1 MRVRISFAG
10 YPGTPCGAI
19 TFGETEDYAVNI
31 QPCVPVTITTSPAS
45 TATVCGGNASF
56 TVATAGSLP
65 SYAWEYRTSSAGV
78 WQMVPNAAPY
88 SGVNTAT
95 LTLTNVSA
103 AYSGYQFRAL
113 VTGGCSAVDF
123 SAAATLTV
131 NPIVP
136 VVTPSSATICV
147 GTVQSLTLTNTLG
160 NTDIYNEGFN
170 TVSPLPAGWASQN
183 LSAPAGS
190 TEWFQG
196 NDGVFNAQSGA
207 DDILYR
213 CKL

>member
-1 MRVRISFAG
+1 L
-10 YPGTPCGAI
+10 
-19 TFGETEDYAVNI
+19 EKTEDYAVNI

-56 TVATAGSLP
+56 TVVTAGKLTFLCMGSTEQALRE
-65 SYAWEYRTSSAGV
+65 YGKWCLMQHHTQAW
-78 WQMVPNAAPY
+78 
-88 SGVNTAT
+88 NTAT

-196 NDGVFNAQSGA
+196 NDGVFHCSERSN
-207 DDILYR
+207 DILYR

>member
-1 MRVRISFAG
+1 
-10 YPGTPCGAI
+10 
-19 TFGETEDYAVNI
+19 
-31 QPCVPVTITTSPAS
+31 
-45 TATVCGGNASF
+45 
-56 TVATAGSLP
+56 
-65 SYAWEYRTSSAGV
+65 
-78 WQMVPNAAPY
+78 MVPNAAPY

-196 NDGVFNAQSGA
+196 NDGVFPAQSGA
-207 DDILYR
+207 TTSYIGANFNNTSGAGTISNWLFAPVNKYEEW
-213 CKL
+213 